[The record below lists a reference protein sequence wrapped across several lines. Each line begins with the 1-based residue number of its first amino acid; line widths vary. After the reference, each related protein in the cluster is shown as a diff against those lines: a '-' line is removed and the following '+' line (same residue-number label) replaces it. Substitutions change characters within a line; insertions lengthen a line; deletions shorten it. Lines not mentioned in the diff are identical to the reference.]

1 MITNKGKQIVAKYL
15 LGQAPEFA
23 SYLAAGCGN
32 RPFNQSDAT
41 SAYYD
46 INRPNL
52 DFEAFRVPILSK
64 GFVTEDGV
72 EKIVF
77 KAEMPSNQRY
87 QITEVGV
94 FPAYTNSVANQYDSK
109 LLVTFTSA
117 ESWVYGLTSASV
129 TSASAVPE
137 VSSLSTTTNSDI
149 DTTSPIFTFNTGDRI
164 FNDPTRKQ
172 NFEPPRFLNKSLMIR
187 GDMNSYYIENSIFNF
202 NLSQNNPQDNI
213 RLAVSLIGN
222 TPGMSLPTSV
232 TITLDFINNVGSR
245 PKARYTKT
253 LQQSDFKVLGKTGN
267 TDTLLDSRYI
277 VISDSDNVPGKVGI
291 PLSKFVKDVDF
302 SWGQV
307 NLVKISSY
315 VTTPN
320 DNATSADYYVC
331 LDGMRLEN
339 EYSENPL
346 YSLVGYNVAR
356 TSTGNPVAKVENT
369 NNYIEY
375 RFGVSVS

>member
-32 RPFNQSDAT
+32 KPFNQSDVID
-41 SAYYD
+41 AYYGL
-46 INRPNL
+46 NRLNL

-64 GFVTEDGV
+64 GFVIEDGV

-94 FPAYTNSVANQYDSK
+94 FPAYTNSIANQYDSK
-109 LLVTFTSA
+109 LLVTFTST
-117 ESWVYGLTSASV
+117 ESWIYGLTSAS
-129 TSASAVPE
+129 TTTASAVRE
-137 VSSLSTTTNSDI
+137 VAQLASGTSSDI
-149 DTTSPIFTFNTGDRI
+149 DTPQTIFTFNTSDRI
-164 FNDPTRKQ
+164 FNDPTRKEDYEQ
-172 NFEPPRFLNKSLMIR
+172 PRFLNKSLMIR
-187 GDMNSYYIENSIFNF
+187 GDMQDYYIENSTFNF
-202 NLSQNNPQDNI
+202 NFSQNNPGDNI
-213 RLAVSLIGN
+213 RLAMSLIGI
-222 TPGMSLPTSV
+222 TPGMPFPTSV
-232 TITLDFINNVGSR
+232 TLTIDFINNVGSR
-245 PKARYTKT
+245 PKARYVKT
-253 LQQSDFKVLGKTGN
+253 LTSDDFRVL
-267 TDTLLDSRYI
+267 TDSSYVDSRYI
-277 VISDSDNVPGKVGI
+277 IVSDSDNDFGKVGI
-291 PLSKFVKDVDF
+291 PLGKFVKDTEF

-307 NLVKISSY
+307 NLVKINAY
-315 VTTPN
+315 VTT
-320 DNATSADYYVC
+320 DDDTSDEYYVC

-356 TSTGNPVAKVENT
+356 TNTGNPVVKAENT

-375 RFGVSVS
+375 RFGISVS